1 MYYIYMATISFFL
14 TREVFTQK
22 SHFVITRPVQDK
34 VYVAVSLP
42 KAIIE
47 DINLYLTLLSNYFI

>member
-1 MYYIYMATISFFL
+1 MATISFFL

-22 SHFVITRPVQDK
+22 VIFVITRTVQDK
-34 VYVAVSLP
+34 LYVAVSLP

-47 DINLYLTLLSNYFI
+47 DINLY